1 MRLTGLVW
9 RSVNDASTRASYTAL
24 EAVAALGAALGAT
37 MGGGALRG
45 DMGGADGTEPA
56 GRLK

>member
-9 RSVNDASTRASYTAL
+9 RSVNDASTRASSTAL
-24 EAVAALGAALGAT
+24 EAVAALGAALGAA

-45 DMGGADGTEPA
+45 DRGGVDGTEPA